1 MANTH
6 AQPFSQ
12 VLGTARFIDMIVS
25 GWTDEYR
32 ENWAATYPDSVN
44 LVVDDYGFC
53 LLTHPGF
60 ISATPEDQQEAKDI
74 FASHWDNL
82 GEYVTGDVAEP
93 MLTELVNLGMLDS
106 ASAVVNNLSDEAETY
121 VNPSTWSQTID
132 AVYWAGEF
140 DPALTDQ
147 SEALIRDIMENLNGN
162 TLIGIEHLA
171 DVNFVSQTMQQAAM
185 NGDLNVVD
193 AIIDNLS
200 DEAETYVNPSTWVDV
215 IFWTYSY
222 SLVNGAEAVDLLNN
236 IMENLG
242 GNQLAHI
249 SDLVVMDAG
258 IVLTDSLGGMIPNIA
273 FGIAT
278 EVIFSNDLTYI
289 TNQADMIRAI
299 VNNLDDQ
306 AETLV
311 NPEHWSGTISNLMS
325 YSDNVPMS
333 DQKLEIIKS
342 LIDDIMSNLADN
354 TLAEISDLV
363 DMTWISQDFEYIAQY
378 GLEFGQEDLMDAVLN
393 HFSNVDLQQLDI
405 AGIESHGTVDIGT
418 NGSDYMTAL
427 PTGVEAAFG
436 LDGSD
441 FIYGNTGD
449 NKLFGGDGND
459 YVFDFAGGE
468 NEIHGGNGNDY
479 LYDSIGGELFGGA
492 GDDVLYIGSGDNVM
506 AGGEG
511 TDTYLVFGTV
521 SQFSGN
527 TNVITDFSTTE
538 GDNLDLNWILSSG
551 YDPVQDA
558 IEDFIILTD
567 NGTDTLVSVDVD
579 GTGAGQVAHDLVLL
593 EGVTGASIED
603 IVNTDTLV

>member
-1 MANTH
+1 
-6 AQPFSQ
+6 
-12 VLGTARFIDMIVS
+12 
-25 GWTDEYR
+25 
-32 ENWAATYPDSVN
+32 
-44 LVVDDYGFC
+44 
-53 LLTHPGF
+53 
-60 ISATPEDQQEAKDI
+60 
-74 FASHWDNL
+74 
-82 GEYVTGDVAEP
+82 
-93 MLTELVNLGMLDS
+93 
-106 ASAVVNNLSDEAETY
+106 
-121 VNPSTWSQTID
+121 
-132 AVYWAGEF
+132 
-140 DPALTDQ
+140 
-147 SEALIRDIMENLNGN
+147 
-162 TLIGIEHLA
+162 
-171 DVNFVSQTMQQAAM
+171 M

>member
-1 MANTH
+1 
-6 AQPFSQ
+6 
-12 VLGTARFIDMIVS
+12 
-25 GWTDEYR
+25 
-32 ENWAATYPDSVN
+32 
-44 LVVDDYGFC
+44 
-53 LLTHPGF
+53 
-60 ISATPEDQQEAKDI
+60 
-74 FASHWDNL
+74 
-82 GEYVTGDVAEP
+82 
-93 MLTELVNLGMLDS
+93 
-106 ASAVVNNLSDEAETY
+106 
-121 VNPSTWSQTID
+121 
-132 AVYWAGEF
+132 
-140 DPALTDQ
+140 
-147 SEALIRDIMENLNGN
+147 
-162 TLIGIEHLA
+162 
-171 DVNFVSQTMQQAAM
+171 
-185 NGDLNVVD
+185 
-193 AIIDNLS
+193 
-200 DEAETYVNPSTWVDV
+200 
-215 IFWTYSY
+215 
-222 SLVNGAEAVDLLNN
+222 
-236 IMENLG
+236 MENLG

>member
-1 MANTH
+1 M
-6 AQPFSQ
+6 
-12 VLGTARFIDMIVS
+12 
-25 GWTDEYR
+25 
-32 ENWAATYPDSVN
+32 
-44 LVVDDYGFC
+44 
-53 LLTHPGF
+53 
-60 ISATPEDQQEAKDI
+60 
-74 FASHWDNL
+74 
-82 GEYVTGDVAEP
+82 
-93 MLTELVNLGMLDS
+93 
-106 ASAVVNNLSDEAETY
+106 
-121 VNPSTWSQTID
+121 
-132 AVYWAGEF
+132 
-140 DPALTDQ
+140 
-147 SEALIRDIMENLNGN
+147 
-162 TLIGIEHLA
+162 
-171 DVNFVSQTMQQAAM
+171 
-185 NGDLNVVD
+185 
-193 AIIDNLS
+193 
-200 DEAETYVNPSTWVDV
+200 NPSTWVDV